1 MGASRQVNLRLDHVA
16 TQLLDQLANGLGL
29 SRSETVRF
37 ALHELHQSDPI
48 KRRNRFAESL
58 RQRFGR
64 DAILQVQL
72 DEGFDAF
79 AVVGGQRYDDLYVF
93 AQATR
98 FGDEDFVQIWI
109 GDVAADDVRIFLGLL
124 PLRTGIPLVVP
135 LAELSAGMRPRAAA
149 WFVGAE

>member
-1 MGASRQVNLRLDHVA
+1 MGASPQVNLRLDHA
-16 TQLLDQLANGLGL
+16 TIHLLDELANGLGL

-37 ALHELHQSDPI
+37 ALHQLHQSDPI

-64 DAILQVQL
+64 DTILRVEL
-72 DEGFDAF
+72 DDQFDAF
-79 AVVGGQRYDDLYVF
+79 AVVDGQRHDDLYVF
-93 AQATR
+93 AQPTR
-98 FGDEDFVQIWI
+98 LGDEDFVQIWI
-109 GDVAADDVRIFLGLL
+109 GNVAADDIRIFLGLL